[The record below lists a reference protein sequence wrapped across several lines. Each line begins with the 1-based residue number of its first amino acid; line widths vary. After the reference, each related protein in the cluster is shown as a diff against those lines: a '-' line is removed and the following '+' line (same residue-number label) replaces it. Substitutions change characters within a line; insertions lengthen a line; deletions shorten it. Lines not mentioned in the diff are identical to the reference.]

1 MKKFARTFSPSK
13 FIYPSPQK
21 SSPAAKELPPPP
33 PPPPLKFDIIIAQ
46 VYGPTA
52 NIYKDIFQVAPT
64 ASQHELKEAYLRT
77 RNETQAKLAK
87 LSNNNNRKSILKSK
101 ERNKAKQKKH
111 LVMQMNAISEAYQ
124 IVIDEQKK
132 KEYDASIGEKEQVSE
147 VSFDGNAGEFP
158 GDEQQNKAI
167 EVVTPAPDL
176 KSRMKEYIK
185 DKTTTDDRV
194 EEVTSTTHHVDL
206 NSRMKEY
213 LESKQEV
220 TSAHHV
226 DSNSRMKEYE
236 DDYDVITTKEDPNE
250 KVFTLESLGA
260 PSPPTSPEDA
270 KKNLPMVSPT
280 GVLDFHKSLSDQPGV
295 TKNEGPD
302 DMISPIARVRQDKEQ
317 LADVFASYQNLKNF
331 INGTECK
338 DDEKTNHDDSDS
350 VGEGDFSSDGTVKV
364 SHCQGALGIADF
376 AEEVMT
382 QASNLADGFCYSGNA
397 CLIY

>member
-1 MKKFARTFSPSK
+1 
-13 FIYPSPQK
+13 
-21 SSPAAKELPPPP
+21 
-33 PPPPLKFDIIIAQ
+33 
-46 VYGPTA
+46 
-52 NIYKDIFQVAPT
+52 VAPT
-64 ASQHELKEAYLRT
+64 ASQHELKEAYLRN

-87 LSNNNNRKSILKSK
+87 LSNNNRKSILSK

-132 KEYDASIGEKEQVSE
+132 KEYDASIGVKEQVSE

-158 GDEQQNKAI
+158 GDEQQNKAR
-167 EVVTPAPDL
+167 EVTPAPDL

-194 EEVTSTTHHVDL
+194 EEVTSTTHKVDL

-213 LESKQEV
+213 LESKQEG
-220 TSAHHV
+220 TSAAHHA

-236 DDYDVITTKEDPNE
+236 DDYDVITTKEDPN
-250 KVFTLESLGA
+250 KKAQFTLESLGA

-280 GVLDFHKSLSDQPGV
+280 GVLDFHKSLSNQPDV
-295 TKNEGPD
+295 NEGPD
-302 DMISPIARVRQDKEQ
+302 EKISPIARVRQDKEQ

-331 INGTECK
+331 INSTECK
-338 DDEKTNHDDSDS
+338 DDEKTNDDDSDS
-350 VGEGDFSSDGTVKV
+350 VGEGDWSSDGTVKV
-364 SHCQGALGIADF
+364 SHCQSALGIVDF

>member
-1 MKKFARTFSPSK
+1 M
-13 FIYPSPQK
+13 
-21 SSPAAKELPPPP
+21 
-33 PPPPLKFDIIIAQ
+33 
-46 VYGPTA
+46 
-52 NIYKDIFQVAPT
+52 APT
-64 ASQHELKEAYLRT
+64 ASQHELKEAYLRN

-87 LSNNNNRKSILKSK
+87 LSNNYRKSILKSK

-132 KEYDASIGEKEQVSE
+132 KEYDASIGVKEQVSE

-158 GDEQQNKAI
+158 GDEQQNKAMK
-167 EVVTPAPDL
+167 VRPAPDL

-185 DKTTTDDRV
+185 DKTTTDERI
-194 EEVTSTTHHVDL
+194 EEVTPAHHVDL

-220 TSAHHV
+220 TSVHHV
-226 DSNSRMKEYE
+226 DLNSRRKEYE
-236 DDYDVITTKEDPNE
+236 DDYDVTTTKEDPNK

-280 GVLDFHKSLSDQPGV
+280 GVLDFHKSLSDQPDV

-302 DMISPIARVRQDKEQ
+302 DKISPIARVRQDKEQ

-350 VGEGDFSSDGTVKV
+350 VGEGDWSSDGTVKV
-364 SHCQGALGIADF
+364 SHCQSALGIVDF